1 MKEIATISPER
12 LNNGAH
18 YQFMTNVLNY
28 AVADEKIAE
37 ETHLK
42 PLVQN
47 LTTALAK
54 EDEDLKISQKSL
66 LTDDIAEAD
75 NLRDSLYRAYKK
87 AMKTYLDFPIA
98 AQAQAAKA
106 LNQHIKDYGIDP
118 AMQLDQETG
127 LLTNF
132 ISDLSTKYTEQV
144 TTLGLQSFVA
154 ELSSANNKVQ
164 TLTAQRTMERTGIVK
179 GALKAARIAT
189 DTAYRE
195 LVKMTNA
202 LALVLGEA
210 DYANFIDYVNTEI
223 SHYKQEVING
233 RSTSTKEEEVEKK

>member
-18 YQFMTNVLNY
+18 YQFMTSVLNY

-87 AMKTYLDFPIA
+87 AVKTYLDFSHRCTSTSSQGAESAHQGLRYRSNHADRPGNRFA
-98 AQAQAAKA
+98 YQFHQRP
-106 LNQHIKDYGIDP
+106 QH
-118 AMQLDQETG
+118 E
-127 LLTNF
+127 
-132 ISDLSTKYTEQV
+132 V
-144 TTLGLQSFVA
+144 H
-154 ELSSANNKVQ
+154 
-164 TLTAQRTMERTGIVK
+164 RTSHNP
-179 GALKAARIAT
+179 RIA
-189 DTAYRE
+189 
-195 LVKMTNA
+195 K
-202 LALVLGEA
+202 
-210 DYANFIDYVNTEI
+210 F
-223 SHYKQEVING
+223 
-233 RSTSTKEEEVEKK
+233 RS